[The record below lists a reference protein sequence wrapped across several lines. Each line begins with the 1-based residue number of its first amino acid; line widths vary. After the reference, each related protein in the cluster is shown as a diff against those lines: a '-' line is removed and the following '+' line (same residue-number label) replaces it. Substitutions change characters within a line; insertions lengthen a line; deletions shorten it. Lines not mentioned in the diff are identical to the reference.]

1 MEIRLTQEDLVKF
14 QERAKDPAT
23 SADEKEMLA
32 ALVKF
37 AGSQKGALETGG
49 GDWIFSW
56 M

>member
-1 MEIRLTQEDLVKF
+1 MEIRLTQEDIAKF
-14 QERAKDPAT
+14 QERVNDPAT

-37 AGSQKGALETGG
+37 AGSQKGSLESGG